1 MRISEIR
8 NSQQFQDFCQQVLA
22 AEFPDFQV
30 LDDSSGDKGID
41 GYIPSSHRL
50 FAMYCPEKFPPRKQ
64 YYQKKIRDDLAKA
77 VVLRDKHGY
86 AIDEWI
92 FVTPAPLDEGLQRY
106 LTRKVKEAGFP
117 KTVNWSEKHLLPI
130 LLKHNQLERLFPDL
144 FTLDIKRE
152 LQTGFGDVA
161 AAQAEV
167 KTSLNLIVARLDDGS
182 RFDKRIRTL
191 YEKRFEA
198 AKEKFDQGMFLKARD
213 LYADILNDLKID
225 TDIKDPSLI
234 ARAYT
239 NIGTCEWHLGSDLS
253 AADAYAEAYSH
264 NPTDRRCIVNFA
276 SAQMLRGQV
285 DKALEIVDEVLA
297 VDPNDEIGITTKANI
312 FLSDARYDEAIALLK
327 EHDKTELEDYFQAL
341 KNVSI
346 GDYEAAEKVFRRL
359 VEQQPS
365 NTNYLA
371 HLAANIL
378 IVGQRAIEEQGSL
391 PGREPPNV
399 RKGFTEA
406 EAILSRVIDSLRSKE
421 SKNRLIGAHINRS
434 FARIMLGQQTA
445 AIEDCEEILRVAP
458 DSKDAHLNKSKAE
471 IELGR
476 YDDAVNSL
484 ERYAELSG
492 STDFI
497 IRDLAYCY
505 LRTGQIPK
513 AKQLVNQYLDRQLV
527 PDDLS
532 IAGLAVHI
540 YDLAQEPNL
549 AAELIKR
556 LEAAFPDHPITLSV
570 QARHLENIGE
580 PGVEELLRR
589 SLELSKPPGHDR
601 AALNLSDYLFQHNRF
616 IDALPLYEQLAGDY
630 EFTPTEYRFLVC
642 LYYAGK
648 YEEVLQHSAK
658 YRGDEDLNTLISPI
672 EAATYKSLDR
682 LREAADIFL
691 SLFQREPTNIDYLVE
706 YGICLFRLGDEE
718 KALTAFDQAKKKVT
732 KPRDL
737 MALADGYSKVGQARL
752 GIELGYEAL
761 QRQPNNPEVHR
772 LYIALFFNLN
782 YHPEVI
788 GTKYAKA
795 FEDSRDNFNKR
806 FPDAKGFKLINIV
819 ENPTFIQDQLSERM
833 PSIAEIIDGYKQN
846 QLPITCK
853 AFLASKDTFNSWSAL
868 ISSPEMGL
876 KGSLPSAE
884 EQQLEMK
891 TIAGCDEIVA
901 ELLALYTLARIKR
914 IDLVT
919 ECFSRVYVHQTTLDE
934 LAETLTEERKHTE
947 KGRLYVML
955 QGGHMVKSEISSEQV
970 KKDVQLLEEVYQ
982 FVRQKCHVTGLVR
995 QVSDTAQILIDSF
1008 SEASAYSA
1016 ICASQRKLPLFS
1028 DDGLLR
1034 LPLRNNYEI
1043 SGFSSLTLL
1052 RHAHAVGKLTENELQ
1067 DILLGLLSLQY
1078 RYIGVDDKLLIYSFA
1093 RSGYSASKEFDLV
1106 LEELGRREVS
1116 IQSIAINGGNF
1127 LKDLWL
1133 ASIPA
1138 ATKSLT
1144 LHRLLA
1150 AVTKNRAPRETLRLL
1165 LTYLRREMNLVY
1177 HLYRDIHEQTNQW
1190 FAIAFPSRDETS

>member
-41 GYIPSSHRL
+41 GYIPSSRRL

-64 YYQKKIRDDLAKA
+64 YYQKKIREDLAKA

-92 FVTPAPLDEGLQRY
+92 FVTPAPLGEELQRY
-106 LTRKVKEAGFP
+106 LTRKVKQAGFP

-130 LLKHNQLERLFPDL
+130 LLKHNQLEPLFPDL

-152 LQTGFGDVA
+152 LRSGFGDVVA
-161 AAQAEV
+161 TQAEV
-167 KTSLNLIVARLDDGS
+167 KTSLNLIAARLDDEH
-182 RFDKRIRTL
+182 RFDKRIRSL

-198 AKEKFDQGMFLKARD
+198 AREKFDQGMFLQARD
-213 LYADILNDLKID
+213 SYTDILRDLKMD
-225 TDIKDPSLI
+225 TDLKDPSLI

-239 NIGTCEWHLGSDLS
+239 NIGTCEWHLGSEQS

-264 NPTDRRCIVNFA
+264 NPTDKRCIANFA
-276 SAQMLRGQV
+276 SAYMFRGQS

-297 VDPNDEIGITTKANI
+297 VDPNDEIGVTTKANI
-312 FLSDARYDEAIALLK
+312 FLSDGKYDEAITLLK
-327 EHDKTELEDYFQAL
+327 QHDKYELEEYFQAL
-341 KNVSI
+341 KNVSN
-346 GDYEAAEKVFRRL
+346 GDYKAAENIFRRL
-359 VEQQPS
+359 VEQQPG

-378 IVGQRAIEEQGSL
+378 LVGQRALEGQYLL
-391 PGREPPNV
+391 PSRMPTDLRDAFN
-399 RKGFTEA
+399 EA
-406 EAILSRVIDSLRSKE
+406 EAFLSRVIDSLRSKE

-434 FARIMLGQQTA
+434 FARIMLGKQTA

-458 DSKDAHLNKSKAE
+458 DTKDAHLNKSKAE

-484 ERYAELSG
+484 EHYAELSG

-497 IRDLAYCY
+497 IRDLAFCY
-505 LRTGQIPK
+505 FRTGRIPK
-513 AKQLVNQYLDRQLV
+513 AKDLVEHHLDRELV
-527 PDDLS
+527 PDDLNL
-532 IAGLAVHI
+532 AGLAVHI

-549 AAELIKR
+549 AVELIKR
-556 LEAAFPDHPITLSV
+556 LEEAFPNHPTTLSV

-580 PGVEELLRR
+580 PGVEELLRCA
-589 SLELSKPPGHDR
+589 LELSKPPGHER
-601 AALNLSDYLFQHNRF
+601 AALNLADYLFQHNRF
-616 IDALPLYEQLAGDY
+616 VDALPLYEQLAGEY

-658 YRGDEDLNTLISPI
+658 HHGDQDLDILISPI
-672 EAATYKSLDR
+672 EAATCKSLDR

-706 YGICLFRLGDEE
+706 YGICVFRLGDEE

-732 KPRDL
+732 RPRDL
-737 MALADGYSKVGQARL
+737 MALADGYSKVGQARV

-761 QRQPNNPEVHR
+761 QQQPNNPEVHR
-772 LYIALFFNLN
+772 MYIALFFNLK

-806 FPDAKGFKLINIV
+806 FPDAKGFELINIV
-819 ENPTFIQDQLSERM
+819 ENPTFIQDQLRERM

-853 AFLASKDTFNSWSAL
+853 AFLAGKDTFNSWSAL

-891 TIAGCDEIVA
+891 TIGESEEVVV
-901 ELLALYTLARIKR
+901 ELLGLFTLARINK
-914 IDLVT
+914 IHLLN
-919 ECFSRVYVHQTTLDE
+919 ESFNRVFAHQATLDE
-934 LAETLTEERKHTE
+934 LAETLVEERKHIE
-947 KGRLYVML
+947 EGRKYLTL
-955 QGGHMVKSEISSEQV
+955 QSGHLVKFEIAGDEV
-970 KKDVQLLEEVYQ
+970 KRDVELLENVYQ
-982 FVRQKCHVTGLVR
+982 FVKEKCHVTGLVR
-995 QVSDTAQILIDSF
+995 QVAGTAQILIDSF
-1008 SEASAYSA
+1008 SEASSYSA

-1043 SGFSSLTLL
+1043 LGFSSLTLL
-1052 RHAHAVGKLTENELQ
+1052 RHVHALGKLTDDELY
-1067 DILLGLLSLQY
+1067 DSLLTLLSLQY
-1078 RYIGVDDKLLIYSFA
+1078 RYIGVNDKLLIYSFA
-1093 RSGYSASKEFDLV
+1093 RSGYSASKDFDLV

-1133 ASIPA
+1133 IPIPA

-1150 AVTKNRAPRETLRLL
+1150 AVTKNHAPRETLRAL
-1165 LTYLRREMNLVY
+1165 LTYLRSEMNLVL
-1177 HLYRDIHEQTNQW
+1177 HLYKDIHGQTNQW
-1190 FAIAFPSRDETS
+1190 FAIAVPLRDETS